1 MKHEWG
7 GAAAAAAAGM
17 GSFADRWL
25 SIFQCN
31 LHQAL
36 SIHFMSD
43 WGTYVGIEKFQNWKR
58 KKCHIVLFFVTVVCD
73 KVIDQKVIVIWAAW
87 AMTLVTWQNNFKN
100 REWMWRHCKS
110 EFQFRNLILKLFP
123 QKCGRSNR
131 SPGLSWSGREPFVRE
146 LLIRGCWSRVMGPYP
161 TR

>member
-1 MKHEWG
+1 MG
-7 GAAAAAAAGM
+7 GYDGPKAIVAAMPSWRVGVAESRTSWCQSRAGA
-17 GSFADRWL
+17 G
-25 SIFQCN
+25 
-31 LHQAL
+31 
-36 SIHFMSD
+36 FMSD